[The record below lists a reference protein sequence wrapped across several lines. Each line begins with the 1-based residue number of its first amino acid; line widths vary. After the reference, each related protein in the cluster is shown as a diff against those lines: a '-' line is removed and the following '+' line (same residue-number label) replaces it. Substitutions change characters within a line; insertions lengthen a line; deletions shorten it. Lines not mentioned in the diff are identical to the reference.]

1 MTTELCLKDR
11 YASRVAG
18 SLLPDQWVL
27 MVENSRVAEPETN
40 LILLLAREVIVLNEA
55 SDAVIPKDLKI
66 SL

>member
-11 YASRVAG
+11 CASRVAG